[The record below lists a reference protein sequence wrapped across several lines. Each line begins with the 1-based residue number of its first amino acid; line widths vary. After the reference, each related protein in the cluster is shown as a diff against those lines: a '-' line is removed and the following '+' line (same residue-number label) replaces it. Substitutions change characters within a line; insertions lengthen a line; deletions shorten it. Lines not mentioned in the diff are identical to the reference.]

1 MPKVVAHFVKNLRHF
16 FNFHRID
23 LILSG
28 SFLRTMWDIFRA
40 VSFGKSEIII
50 EKMKK
55 KILRL
60 LEIDFFVRKKR
71 H

>member
-1 MPKVVAHFVKNLRHF
+1 M
-16 FNFHRID
+16 
-23 LILSG
+23 ILPG

-60 LEIDFFVRKKR
+60 LEIDFLCGKDTLVESLILILDGFNFDC
-71 H
+71 